1 MPSRDPYDSAHHE
14 KSQIQAL
21 ERPGPAADAW
31 QPQRR
36 RHDYTRH
43 GTTNLY
49 AALNLASGLVISQ
62 MTARHRAAEFK
73 RFLARLDRRC
83 RPGWT
88 CT

>member
-1 MPSRDPYDSAHHE
+1 MPGS
-14 KSQIQAL
+14 
-21 ERPGPAADAW
+21 
-31 QPQRR
+31 PQRR
-36 RHDYTRH
+36 RHDYTHH

-73 RFLARLDRRC
+73 RFLARLTRRC
-83 RPGWT
+83 RPGWK